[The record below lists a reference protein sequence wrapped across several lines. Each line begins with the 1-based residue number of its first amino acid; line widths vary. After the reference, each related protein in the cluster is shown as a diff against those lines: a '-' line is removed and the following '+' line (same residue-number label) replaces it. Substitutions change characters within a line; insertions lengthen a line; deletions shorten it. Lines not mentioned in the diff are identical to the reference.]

1 MSKIVVEGGL
11 PLSGVLRVQGAK
23 NAALPLM
30 AASILLGDKER
41 LFLRNVPFLKDVETM
56 IEILS
61 SMGLSVSI
69 ERDGLILSNTGEIR
83 EEVPYELMRRMR
95 ASVLILGPLLSKRGK
110 VTLPMPGGC
119 PIGTRPIDLH
129 LKGFSLMGAEIS
141 IKHGYIEA
149 WTKGRLKGA
158 KIYLDFPSVGATE
171 NIIMAAALAK
181 GTTVIENAAR
191 EPEIG
196 NLIDLLSK
204 MGLDIGKDG
213 ESTIVIR
220 GSEGL
225 SGAEISV
232 IPDRIVAGTYII
244 AGVISGG
251 GVKVKEVNPYHMEA
265 LLAKLVEAGIE
276 VKYGS
281 DWIEACFVRRPK
293 GIKITTLPYPGFP
306 TDLQAQIMALLSIA
320 EGTSVVT
327 ETIFENRFMH
337 VPELRRMGAN
347 IKVEG
352 GNAIIEGVESLS
364 GAQVLA
370 TDLRAGA
377 ALVLAG
383 LSAKGTTIVSKA
395 EHIDRGYEKFV
406 ENLALLGARVRRE
419 EG

>member
-1 MSKIVVEGGL
+1 MSKIIVEGGV
-11 PLSGVLRVQGAK
+11 PLNGVLKVQGAK

-30 AASILLGDKER
+30 AASILLEDKEK
-41 LFLRNVPFLKDVETM
+41 LSLNNVPSLKDVSTM
-56 IEILS
+56 AEILS
-61 SMGLSVSI
+61 FIGFSVSM
-69 ERDGLILSNTGEIR
+69 EGDTLIISNTGEIR
-83 EEVPYELMRRMR
+83 EDVPYELMRKMR
-95 ASVLILGPLLSKRGK
+95 ASILILGPLLSKKGR

-149 WTKGRLKGA
+149 QAKGRLRGA
-158 KIYLDFPSVGATE
+158 RIYLDFPSVGATE

-196 NLIDLLSK
+196 NLIDLLGK
-204 MGLDIGKDG
+204 MGLDIGRDG
-213 ESTIVIR
+213 ESTIVIN
-220 GSEGL
+220 GSESL
-225 SGAEISV
+225 HGAEVAV

-251 GVKVKEVNPYHMEA
+251 KVRVEKINPCHMEA
-265 LLAKLVEAGIE
+265 LLSKLLESGIDIKQGENWVEASF
-276 VKYGS
+276 VKRPRG
-281 DWIEACFVRRPK
+281 VR
-293 GIKITTLPYPGFP
+293 ITTLPYPGFP
-306 TDLQAQIMALLSIA
+306 TDLQAQMMSLLSIA
-320 EGTSVVT
+320 EGTSLIT

-347 IKVEG
+347 IRVEG
-352 GNAIIEGVESLS
+352 GNAIMEGVESLS
-364 GAQVLA
+364 GAQVVA

-383 LSAKGTTIVSKA
+383 LSAKGVTIVSKA
-395 EHIDRGYEKFV
+395 EHVDRGYEKFV
-406 ENLALLGARVRRE
+406 ENLKLLGAKIERE
-419 EG
+419 ED